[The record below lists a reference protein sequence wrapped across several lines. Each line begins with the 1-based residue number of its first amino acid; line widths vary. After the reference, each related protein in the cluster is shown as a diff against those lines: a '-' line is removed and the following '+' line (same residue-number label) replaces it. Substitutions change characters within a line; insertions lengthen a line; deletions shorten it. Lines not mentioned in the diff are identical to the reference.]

1 MEDKERTRA
10 LDLALSQIEKQFGKG
25 SIVRLGSK
33 EAIVPIAV
41 ISSGAISIDAAL
53 GTGDPMWMHAAL
65 VTVSVFIATE
75 QTGLAPL
82 GVALHGLAVVAGFL
96 ILLAAL
102 PFPSVFAVLPLPW
115 RPARCC

>member
-1 MEDKERTRA
+1 VDIRA
-10 LDLALSQIEKQFGKG
+10 LVRALLVLAPPS
-25 SIVRLGSK
+25 
-33 EAIVPIAV
+33 A
-41 ISSGAISIDAAL
+41 AAL

-102 PFPSVFAVLPLPW
+102 PFPSVFAVLAATMAAGAVLLT
-115 RPARCC
+115 ARGVSVVE